1 MIIRRLTG
9 LAVAAG
15 LVATTLA
22 TPASA
27 AGTTTDLGVSLSYGS
42 SSGDLAVGG
51 GKVFVSAEDR
61 IVVTNAQGDLTG
73 SITGLSSVYGLAAT
87 ADGST
92 LYAAVAGSNQVAEI
106 DTGTLEIRRRI
117 DLPEHPCPTS
127 LALTGE
133 RLWVGYGCF
142 DQFQG
147 GFLAL
152 DLTATSPTPVAI
164 GLDLHSAPK
173 VVAAG
178 DTLVVGEVTTIPSDL
193 HVYDTSGP
201 NPTPRGKIDGV
212 THDQSE
218 VRDLALTSDGTHVIS
233 AFDTQHRFDTWNT
246 TTLSWVRRYGR
257 PYEVFPTGLAIS
269 PGDAYVAGGFG
280 WNSDVTVYDAATGA
294 AVFSGDNPAGSFVTG
309 GLVFSGTN
317 LYALLRGSGDQLH
330 LWRIEDITRTPSS
343 LTLTAPS
350 AAVAGEPLTVTGK
363 LTLSDGTDPG
373 AQQLIVTRRRLG
385 VTQILPAVTTAA
397 NGTFTI
403 TDTPPEAGDTTYT
416 ATWEGDTNHNGS
428 TGRATFPVKDD

>member
-1 MIIRRLTG
+1 MIVRRLTG

-15 LVATTLA
+15 LMATTLA

-27 AGTTTDLGVSLSYGS
+27 AGTTTDLGASLSYGS

-61 IVVTNAQGDLTG
+61 IIVTNAQGDLTG
-73 SITGLSSVYGLAAT
+73 SITGLSSVYGLAAK
-87 ADGST
+87 ADGSS

-106 DTGTLEIRRRI
+106 DTGTLEIKRRI

-142 DQFQG
+142 DKFQG

-164 GLDLHSAPK
+164 GLGLHSAPK

-178 DTLVVGEVTTIPSDL
+178 NTLVVGEVTGVPADL
-193 HVYDTSGP
+193 IVYDISGP
-201 NPTPRGKIDGV
+201 APTLRGKIDGV

-218 VRDLALTSDGTHVIS
+218 VRDLALTSDGAHVIS
-233 AFDTQHRFDTWNT
+233 AFDTPYRFDTWNT
-246 TTLSWVRRYGR
+246 TTLARVRRYGQ
-257 PYEVFPTGLAIS
+257 PHEAYPTGLAIS
-269 PGDAYVAGGFG
+269 SDDAYVAGGRD
-280 WNSDVTVYDAATGA
+280 WNTDVTVYDAATGA
-294 AVFSGDNPAGSFVTG
+294 TVFSEDNPAGRFVTG
-309 GLVFSGTN
+309 GLAFSGTN

-330 LWRIEDITRTPSS
+330 LWRIEDIT
-343 LTLTAPS
+343 APH
-350 AAVAGEPLTVTGK
+350 
-363 LTLSDGTDPG
+363 
-373 AQQLIVTRRRLG
+373 RR
-385 VTQILPAVTTAA
+385 
-397 NGTFTI
+397 
-403 TDTPPEAGDTTYT
+403 
-416 ATWEGDTNHNGS
+416 
-428 TGRATFPVKDD
+428 